1 MNRITRKLTAAFLA
15 LCLCASLVLPAAAA
29 DLSADPDFLKAEA
42 LKAMGLLKG
51 SDQGYEL
58 DRAPTRIEAVIMLIR
73 LLGEENEALYS
84 TEEYTHPFVDAPGWE
99 GASDYLAYAYSTG
112 LTTGVDAT
120 HFDPEAT
127 ASAQMFATFVLRALG
142 YEDGDQGSVW
152 DKWQSLLESGVAVP
166 DDVDLNS
173 FLRGDMVSLCYAA
186 LDAQVQGTELTLAE
200 KLVEDGHVSDLA
212 LRIGRVITGQEVT
225 ADSELS
231 DIMAYLYASVRDD
244 LSVSYMSETAM
255 TPENV
260 EGFLGTDEVEFVEG
274 LAVEPMMLAQAH
286 SVCLVRLPE
295 GADVE
300 AAKQAIRENVNPR
313 KWICVGVDES
323 NVYVESIDN
332 LVLLA
337 MDNNCGAGI
346 AAAFRALDGSL
357 LTPDANGMIKLGD
370 TYIESPSAMDRDSIT
385 RFAEKM
391 IALRDQNFSDNNV
404 YLSIIPDKSYY
415 ARDEI
420 ANYLNH
426 KSMIAALR
434 EWLYDW
440 NMIELS
446 GAMELSDYYLT
457 DPHWDQQDILDVVDL
472 LGEAMGFAID
482 HDAFSAESYDGF
494 VGSYGRLV
502 QDIEPETIT
511 WLHSSYTDAATVD
524 NMQTPDGTMVYNT
537 DLLDSDTAYN
547 VFLSGL
553 SPLTVIES
561 PEAERDKHLVLFSDS
576 YGSSL
581 APLLLEQYS
590 RITVVD
596 LRFMP
601 SNMLSQYVDFEGADV
616 LMLFG
621 AAVVNNSSILK

>member
-1 MNRITRKLTAAFLA
+1 MNFR
-15 LCLCASLVLPAAAA
+15 
-29 DLSADPDFLKAEA
+29 
-42 LKAMGLLKG
+42 
-51 SDQGYEL
+51 
-58 DRAPTRIEAVIMLIR
+58 
-73 LLGEENEALYS
+73 
-84 TEEYTHPFVDAPGWE
+84 
-99 GASDYLAYAYSTG
+99 
-112 LTTGVDAT
+112 
-120 HFDPEAT
+120 
-127 ASAQMFATFVLRALG
+127 
-142 YEDGDQGSVW
+142 
-152 DKWQSLLESGVAVP
+152 
-166 DDVDLNS
+166 
-173 FLRGDMVSLCYAA
+173 
-186 LDAQVQGTELTLAE
+186 
-200 KLVEDGHVSDLA
+200 
-212 LRIGRVITGQEVT
+212 
-225 ADSELS
+225 

-300 AAKQAIRENVNPR
+300 AAKPTIREKCRSAQVDLCRRGR
-313 KWICVGVDES
+313 KQCLCRR
-323 NVYVESIDN
+323 SIDN

-420 ANYLNH
+420 ADYLNH
-426 KSMIAALR
+426 ESMTAALR

-440 NMIELS
+440 NMVELS

-472 LGEAMGFAID
+472 LGGG
-482 HDAFSAESYDGF
+482 H
-494 VGSYGRLV
+494 
-502 QDIEPETIT
+502 
-511 WLHSSYTDAATVD
+511 
-524 NMQTPDGTMVYNT
+524 
-537 DLLDSDTAYN
+537 
-547 VFLSGL
+547 GL
-553 SPLTVIES
+553 C
-561 PEAERDKHLVLFSDS
+561 H
-576 YGSSL
+576 
-581 APLLLEQYS
+581 
-590 RITVVD
+590 
-596 LRFMP
+596 
-601 SNMLSQYVDFEGADV
+601 
-616 LMLFG
+616 
-621 AAVVNNSSILK
+621 